1 MAIPSALN
9 SALRL
14 PIIGSPMFI
23 SSGIE
28 LVVQQCINGIVG
40 AFPALNARPQE
51 QLADWIAEIRACLA
65 AAQLADPARKVAPF
79 AVNQV
84 MSKLNTRWEKDLVT
98 IVQHKVPIII
108 TSLKA
113 PPMEVIQEVH
123 AYGGLVLHD
132 VTNVRH
138 ARKAA
143 SMGVD
148 GLILVAAG
156 AGGQGGDRS
165 PFALINEVRRFFDG
179 ILVLGGAISTGGDV
193 LAAQAMGADFAYMG
207 TRFLAARE
215 SCVSDTYKEEIIQS
229 TAADIVYSNCFTGV
243 HGNYLRASLVKAGLD
258 PDNLPPFSEETSK
271 YRSTGD
277 GNVKVWRDIRGAGH
291 GCGSIDASERVADII
306 AALEAGDYR
315 AADAMQRK
323 LFAPAPAAAASMA

>member
-1 MAIPSALN
+1 
-9 SALRL
+9 
-14 PIIGSPMFI
+14 
-23 SSGIE
+23 
-28 LVVQQCINGIVG
+28 
-40 AFPALNARPQE
+40 
-51 QLADWIAEIRACLA
+51 
-65 AAQLADPARKVAPF
+65 
-79 AVNQV
+79 
-84 MSKLNTRWEKDLVT
+84 
-98 IVQHKVPIII
+98 
-108 TSLKA
+108 
-113 PPMEVIQEVH
+113 
-123 AYGGLVLHD
+123 
-132 VTNVRH
+132 
-138 ARKAA
+138 
-143 SMGVD
+143 
-148 GLILVAAG
+148 
-156 AGGQGGDRS
+156 
-165 PFALINEVRRFFDG
+165 
-179 ILVLGGAISTGGDV
+179 
-193 LAAQAMGADFAYMG
+193 MGADFAYMG

-306 AALEAGDYR
+306 AALEAGYYR